1 MTNVFKTG
9 NSIRVVGHNGRIG
22 RQVHGG
28 DAERTGPIFGN
39 RFFPHAVAGF
49 GADGWA
55 EVRMGLLD
63 GKLAPFRDVGAKPFF
78 DFNGFFLK
86 VVVSG
91 GDNDAFFRVER
102 EACKVLGLVE
112 DWLDHFEQFVAGQR
126 GTYVVGAPADCEV
139 AVFAVFID
147 KVVLQGFEKPKERVR
162 CDNKTQP
169 SRGAA
174 LHYTRNNAV

>member
-1 MTNVFKTG
+1 MISPKAKTSPAV
-9 NSIRVVGHNGRIG
+9 SI
-22 RQVHGG
+22 
-28 DAERTGPIFGN
+28 
-39 RFFPHAVAGF
+39 
-49 GADGWA
+49 
-55 EVRMGLLD
+55 
-63 GKLAPFRDVGAKPFF
+63 F
-78 DFNGFFLK
+78 DFTGFFFE

-91 GDNDAFFRVER
+91 GDNDAFFRVKR

-139 AVFAVFID
+139 AVFAVFSD

-174 LHYTRNNAV
+174 LHYTRNNAVEEGLEASRGVNSIVVEEKGIEEMEEPTWKTIGLKHF